1 MLECVCFVQNVRGCE
16 QETDDIQSFNV
27 VCVCV
32 CVCTITLNKFTIQY
46 RDVVVV
52 DHGFSYVNHNRL
64 L

>member
-32 CVCTITLNKFTIQY
+32 YDYIEQIHHLVP
-46 RDVVVV
+46 
-52 DHGFSYVNHNRL
+52 
-64 L
+64 